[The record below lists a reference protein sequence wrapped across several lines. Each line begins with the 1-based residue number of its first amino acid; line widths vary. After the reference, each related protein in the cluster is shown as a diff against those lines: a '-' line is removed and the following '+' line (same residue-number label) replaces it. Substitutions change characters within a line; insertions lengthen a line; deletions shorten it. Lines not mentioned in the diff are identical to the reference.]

1 MAHPL
6 HRSLVEV
13 YNHDKNQELRDLR
26 HQAKLVRLNTALEP
40 KDRDAMIK
48 IINLQQNLVKYR
60 LVHTYKAYGV
70 EP

>member
-1 MAHPL
+1 M
-6 HRSLVEV
+6 

-26 HQAKLVRLNTALEP
+26 HEAKQIRLNTALDP

-48 IINLQQNLVKYR
+48 IINMQQNLVKYR
-60 LVHTYKAYGV
+60 LVQIYKAYGV